1 MTEKKLLGGP
11 LAARIIEAAKVES
24 IEHSEMGWKPN
35 LVSITIGDT
44 GAVDVYVRNQKR
56 IADRSEVGFEERHFS
71 ANVTQDEL
79 KVIIRQMN
87 TNPSVTG
94 IIIQRPVP
102 EHLNVKA
109 LQTYIHPLKDVEG
122 MHPASI
128 GNIVY
133 NELDMAPCTAAAAVE
148 LLHESGVKMKGLEVV
163 MVGHS
168 AIVGKPA
175 AFMMMAEGATVTICH
190 HMTKDLGFH
199 TKRAD
204 AVLVA
209 AGVPGLITGDMIK
222 EGAII
227 VDVGINIVKDENGKD
242 MVVGD
247 VDYATVEPIASKV
260 TPVPGGVGPVTVAI
274 LMRNTITALK
284 RQRRTYTNK
293 YGSDN

>member
-1 MTEKKLLGGP
+1 MEKDLLGSP
-11 LAARIIEAAKVES
+11 LAKKIIESARIEAEENIEL
-24 IEHSEMGWKPN
+24 GWKPN

-44 GAVDVYVRNQKR
+44 EAVDVYVRNQKR
-56 IADRSEVGFEERHFS
+56 TAGRASVGFEERHFS

-79 KVIIRQMN
+79 KIIIRQMN
-87 TNPSVTG
+87 TNPSITG

-102 EHLNVKA
+102 DHLNIKA

-175 AFMMMAEGATVTICH
+175 AFMMMAEGATVTVCH
-190 HMTKDLGFH
+190 HMTKDLSAH

-204 AVLVA
+204 AVIVA
-209 AGVPGLITGDMIK
+209 AGVPGLIKGDMLK
-222 EGAII
+222 DGAIVI
-227 VDVGINIVKDENGKD
+227 DVGINVIKGEDGKD
-242 MVVGD
+242 IVVGD
-247 VDYATVEPIASKV
+247 ADYTTVEPVASQI

-284 RQRRTYTNK
+284 RQKKTYTNK
-293 YGSDN
+293 YGADN